1 MGVNKAYCA
10 IHQKDIHAVDNWD
23 LILQQRSKTKPKKK
37 RSRNG
42 CLHYNVHN
50 STKNIKTFV
59 FGCII

>member
-37 RSRNG
+37 KEYKWVLA
-42 CLHYNVHN
+42 LHC
-50 STKNIKTFV
+50 T
-59 FGCII
+59 

>member
-37 RSRNG
+37 
-42 CLHYNVHN
+42 
-50 STKNIKTFV
+50 KE
-59 FGCII
+59 